1 MKPSLL
7 HPTRCTLAIPL
18 LLTVVL
24 AGCGGKGTN
33 DGSATTTDHHV
44 VVTTTLPKQQ
54 AFHDTVEAWGS
65 AIGDPQRARV
75 ISLGHGGQLLSL
87 QVSAG
92 QRVRRGEPLL
102 VIAPDPAARSAYQQA
117 QSAAQLAR
125 SELARTSQMAAQRL
139 ATQSQ
144 LAAARK
150 NLADAQAALAAQRAL
165 GGGSAEETVKAPAD
179 GVVSAIAVAQGDRFA
194 ANAPLL
200 TFTPGQALVAQLGVQ
215 PPDGAKLRAGMA
227 VTLDSVYGDT
237 RLEGTLAV
245 IGATVDPQNHLLPAR
260 VTLPAQ
266 ASTMLMAGD
275 PLHAVIQTHEITAW
289 AVPRDA
295 VLHDEKG
302 DYLFQVEQGKAKR
315 VKVTLRSPH
324 GDPVGVLGPLDP
336 KAAVIVQGV
345 YELADGDA
353 VKASAQ

>member
-1 MKPSLL
+1 MTPARSERAPRALL
-7 HPTRCTLAIPL
+7 PL
-18 LLTVVL
+18 LLATLL
-24 AGCGGKGTN
+24 AGCGG
-33 DGSATTTDHHV
+33 GSADDAAPATHGV
-44 VVTTTLPKQQ
+44 VAVTTMLPKQQ
-54 AFHDTVEAWGS
+54 GFHDTVEAWGS
-65 AIGDPQRARV
+65 AISDPQRARV
-75 ISLGHGGQLLSL
+75 ISLGHGGQLLAL
-87 QVSAG
+87 KVSAG
-92 QRVRRGEPLL
+92 QRVRRGDPLL
-102 VIAPDPAARSAYQQA
+102 VIAPDPAARNAYQQA

-125 SELARTSQMAAQRL
+125 SDLARTSQMAAQRL

-144 LAAARK
+144 LAAAHK
-150 NLADAQAALAAQRAL
+150 ALADAEAALAAQRAL
-165 GGGSAEETVKAPAD
+165 GGGSAEETLKAPAD

-315 VKVTLRSPH
+315 VTVTLRSPH